1 MMSYYFLLLG
11 IFFL

>member
-1 MMSYYFLLLG
+1 MSYYFLLLG